1 MARHRSGSTMASS
14 NRTTDSCCRD
24 QWAES
29 FRINSLNSY
38 SEHRGLPCYCQL
50 LLSSCLARAKLS
62 FWPLPT
68 HTRTRALELASR
80 GSALVL
86 LRRKAKY
93 GGMDVPEAKLLKHVE
108 EENAKLKKLLA
119 EH

>member
-1 MARHRSGSTMASS
+1 
-14 NRTTDSCCRD
+14 
-24 QWAES
+24 
-29 FRINSLNSY
+29 
-38 SEHRGLPCYCQL
+38 
-50 LLSSCLARAKLS
+50 
-62 FWPLPT
+62 
-68 HTRTRALELASR
+68 LELASR

-119 EH
+119 EHMLDAAALLPLSSAKASRICRPLWACRNGGPVR